1 MTATNQLQAVIDR
14 IQPLQDEVVRQAD
27 DHLNQ
32 LTKPPGSLGKLEDIA
47 RQLAGITGEVMPV
60 FEKKAVIVMAGDH
73 GVCEEGISAFPA
85 EVTPQMVLN
94 FLAGGAAVNVLARH
108 AGADVVCID
117 MGVNA
122 DLEHPALLSRKVRKG
137 TRNMAKEAALTP
149 EETLQAVLAGVEV
162 VDDLVAQG
170 YRLFA
175 TGEMGIG
182 NTTSSAAIL
191 CALTGL
197 DAGVAVGRGTGID
210 DAKWLH
216 KMNVVNRVLDLHGL
230 RGASGEKSGMG
241 SEVSDETGGKLG
253 GGARDEKSGEMSGG
267 MSDETGEKLG
277 DEVNV
282 EKSGEMSGRAL
293 EVLEKAGGLEIAGL
307 VGVILGAAQHRCPVV
322 IDGFIS
328 SAAAL
333 VASRLAPLSASY
345 MLASHLS
352 QEQGHA
358 KLLEAI
364 GLSAMLHMDMRLG
377 EGSGAVLAFPMIEAA
392 GKIMKEMATFESAG
406 VSRE

>member
-1 MTATNQLQAVIDR
+1 MSNLQAIIRAIEPIHAD
-14 IQPLQDEVVRQAD
+14 VVKQAN

-32 LTKPPGSLGKLEDIA
+32 LTKPQGSLGKLEDIA
-47 RQLAGITGEVMPV
+47 RQVAGITGDVKPL
-60 FEKKAVIVMAGDH
+60 FDKKAVIVMAGDH

-94 FLAGGAAVNVLARH
+94 FLHGGAAVNVLARH
-108 AGADVVCID
+108 AGADVVCVD

-122 DLEHPALLSRKVRKG
+122 DLEHPNLVSRKVRKG
-137 TRNMAKEAALTP
+137 SRNMAREAALTWD
-149 EETLQAVLAGVEV
+149 ETVQAIEAGVEL
-162 VDDLVAQG
+162 VDDLAQKG

-182 NTTSSAAIL
+182 NTTASAAIL
-191 CALTGL
+191 CAL
-197 DAGVAVGRGTGID
+197 AGVDAEISVGRGTGID

-216 KMNVVNRVLDLHGL
+216 KRSVVNKALHVNGL
-230 RGASGEKSGMG
+230 RPAKDNANSTSG
-241 SEVSDETGGKLG
+241 DF
-253 GGARDEKSGEMSGG
+253 
-267 MSDETGEKLG
+267 
-277 DEVNV
+277 
-282 EKSGEMSGRAL
+282 AL
-293 EVLEKAGGLEIAGL
+293 EVLSKVGGLEIAGL
-307 VGVILGAAQHRCPVV
+307 VGVILGAAKNRCPVV
-322 IDGFIS
+322 VDGYIS

-358 KLLEAI
+358 KMLEAV
-364 GLSAMLHMDMRLG
+364 GLSAMLQMDMRLG
-377 EGSGAVLAFPMIEAA
+377 EGTGAVLAFNLIEAA
-392 GKIMKEMATFESAG
+392 GKIMREMATFESAG

>member
-1 MTATNQLQAVIDR
+1 MSNLQTMIDA
-14 IQPLQDEVVRQAD
+14 IEPIHADVVKQAN

-32 LTKPPGSLGKLEDIA
+32 LTKPQGSLGKLEDIA
-47 RQLAGITGEVMPV
+47 RQVAGITGEVKPL
-60 FEKKAVIVMAGDH
+60 FDKKAVIVMAGDH

-94 FLAGGAAVNVLARH
+94 FLHGGAAVNVLARH
-108 AGADVVCID
+108 AGADVVCVD

-122 DLEHPALLSRKVRKG
+122 DLEHPNLVSRKVRKG
-137 TRNMAKEAALTP
+137 SRNMAREAALTLD
-149 EETLQAVLAGVEV
+149 ETVQAIEAGIEL
-162 VDDLVAQG
+162 VDDLAQKG

-182 NTTSSAAIL
+182 NTTASAAIL
-191 CALTGL
+191 CALGGV
-197 DAGVAVGRGTGID
+197 DAEISVGRGTGID

-216 KMNVVNRVLDLHGL
+216 KRSVVNKALHVNGL
-230 RGASGEKSGMG
+230 RPAKDNVISTSG
-241 SEVSDETGGKLG
+241 DF
-253 GGARDEKSGEMSGG
+253 
-267 MSDETGEKLG
+267 
-277 DEVNV
+277 
-282 EKSGEMSGRAL
+282 AL
-293 EVLEKAGGLEIAGL
+293 EVLSKVGGLEIAGL
-307 VGVILGAAQHRCPVV
+307 VGVILGAAKNRCPVV
-322 IDGFIS
+322 VDGYIS

-358 KLLEAI
+358 KMLEAV
-364 GLSAMLHMDMRLG
+364 GLSAMLQMDMRLG
-377 EGSGAVLAFPMIEAA
+377 EGTGAVLVFNLIEAA
-392 GKIMKEMATFESAG
+392 GKIMREMATFESAG

>member
-1 MTATNQLQAVIDR
+1 MSNLQTMISAIEPIHAD
-14 IQPLQDEVVRQAD
+14 VVKQAN

-32 LTKPPGSLGKLEDIA
+32 LTKPQGSLGKLEDIA
-47 RQLAGITGEVMPV
+47 RQVAGITGEVKPL
-60 FEKKAVIVMAGDH
+60 FDKKAVIVMAGDH

-94 FLAGGAAVNVLARH
+94 FLHGGAAVNVLARH
-108 AGADVVCID
+108 AGADVVCVD

-122 DLEHPALLSRKVRKG
+122 DLEHPNLVSRKVRKG
-137 TRNMAKEAALTP
+137 SRNMAREAALTL
-149 EETLQAVLAGVEV
+149 EETVQAIEAGIEL
-162 VDDLVAQG
+162 VDDLAQKG

-182 NTTSSAAIL
+182 NTTASAAIL
-191 CALTGL
+191 CALGGV
-197 DAGVAVGRGTGID
+197 DAEISVGRGTGID

-216 KMNVVNRVLDLHGL
+216 KRSVVNKALHVNGL
-230 RGASGEKSGMG
+230 HPAKDNAISTSG
-241 SEVSDETGGKLG
+241 DF
-253 GGARDEKSGEMSGG
+253 
-267 MSDETGEKLG
+267 
-277 DEVNV
+277 
-282 EKSGEMSGRAL
+282 AL
-293 EVLEKAGGLEIAGL
+293 EVLSKVGGLEIAGL
-307 VGVILGAAQHRCPVV
+307 VGVILGAAKNRCPVV
-322 IDGFIS
+322 VDGYIS

-358 KLLEAI
+358 KMLEAV
-364 GLSAMLHMDMRLG
+364 GLSAMLQMDMRLG
-377 EGSGAVLAFPMIEAA
+377 EGTGAVLAFNLIEAA
-392 GKIMKEMATFESAG
+392 GKIMREMATFESAG

>member
-1 MTATNQLQAVIDR
+1 MNHLHNLINAIEPIHQEVAVQAN
-14 IQPLQDEVVRQAD
+14 

-32 LTKPPGSLGKLEDIA
+32 LTKPQGSLGKLEDIA
-47 RQLAGITGEVMPV
+47 RQVAGITGEVMPT

-85 EVTPQMVLN
+85 AVTPQMVLN
-94 FLAGGAAVNVLARH
+94 FLYGGAAVNVLARH
-108 AGADVVCID
+108 AGADVVCVD

-122 DLEHPALLSRKVRKG
+122 DLEHPNLVSRKVRKG
-137 TRNMAKEAALTP
+137 TRNMAKEAALTL
-149 EETLQAVLAGVEV
+149 EETTQAIVAGSEI
-162 VDDLVAQG
+162 VDDLVAKG

-182 NTTSSAAIL
+182 NTTASAAIL

-197 DAGVAVGRGTGID
+197 DTSIAVGRGTGID
-210 DAKWLH
+210 DATWLH
-216 KMNVVNRVLDLHGL
+216 KQSVVNTALGVNGL
-230 RGASGEKSGMG
+230 LGRGASASTSASTSTSASAKASAEEGSSG
-241 SEVSDETGGKLG
+241 DY
-253 GGARDEKSGEMSGG
+253 
-267 MSDETGEKLG
+267 
-277 DEVNV
+277 
-282 EKSGEMSGRAL
+282 AL
-293 EVLEKAGGLEIAGL
+293 EVLSKVGGLEIAGL
-307 VGVILGAAQHRCPVV
+307 VGVILGAAKHRCPVV
-322 IDGFIS
+322 VDGFIS
-328 SAAAL
+328 STAAL

-358 KLLEAI
+358 KVLESI
-364 GLSAMLHMDMRLG
+364 GLAAMLQMDMRLG
-377 EGSGAVLAFPMIEAA
+377 EGTGAVLVFNLIDAA

>member
-1 MTATNQLQAVIDR
+1 MSNLLAIIGAIEPIHSDVVKQAN
-14 IQPLQDEVVRQAD
+14 

-32 LTKPPGSLGKLEDIA
+32 LTKPQGSLGKLEDIA
-47 RQLAGITGEVMPV
+47 RQVAGITGEVKPL
-60 FEKKAVIVMAGDH
+60 FDKKAVIVMAGDH

-94 FLAGGAAVNVLARH
+94 FLHGGAAVNVLARH
-108 AGADVVCID
+108 AGADVVCVD

-122 DLEHPALLSRKVRKG
+122 DLEHPNLVSRKVRKG
-137 TRNMAKEAALTP
+137 SRNMAREAALTLD
-149 EETLQAVLAGVEV
+149 ETVQAIEAGVEL
-162 VDDLVAQG
+162 VDDLAQKG

-182 NTTSSAAIL
+182 NTTASAAIL
-191 CALTGL
+191 CAL
-197 DAGVAVGRGTGID
+197 AGVDAEISVGRGTGID

-216 KMNVVNRVLDLHGL
+216 KRSVVNKALHVNGL
-230 RGASGEKSGMG
+230 RPAKDNANSTSG
-241 SEVSDETGGKLG
+241 DF
-253 GGARDEKSGEMSGG
+253 
-267 MSDETGEKLG
+267 
-277 DEVNV
+277 
-282 EKSGEMSGRAL
+282 AL
-293 EVLEKAGGLEIAGL
+293 EVLSKVGGLEIAGL
-307 VGVILGAAQHRCPVV
+307 VGVILGAAKNRCPVV
-322 IDGFIS
+322 VDGYIS

-358 KLLEAI
+358 KMLETV
-364 GLSAMLHMDMRLG
+364 GLSAMLQMDMRLG
-377 EGSGAVLAFPMIEAA
+377 EGTGAVLVFNLIEAA
-392 GKIMKEMATFESAG
+392 GKIMREMATFESAG

>member
-1 MTATNQLQAVIDR
+1 MMSNLQAIIGAIEPIHSD
-14 IQPLQDEVVRQAD
+14 VVKQAN

-32 LTKPPGSLGKLEDIA
+32 LTKPQGSLGKLEDIA
-47 RQLAGITGEVMPV
+47 RQVAGITGEVKPL
-60 FEKKAVIVMAGDH
+60 FDKKAVIVMAGDH

-94 FLAGGAAVNVLARH
+94 FLHGGAAVNVLARH
-108 AGADVVCID
+108 AGADVVCVD

-122 DLEHPALLSRKVRKG
+122 DLEHPNLVSRKVRKG
-137 TRNMAKEAALTP
+137 TRNMAREAALTWD
-149 EETLQAVLAGVEV
+149 ETVQAIEAGVEL
-162 VDDLVAQG
+162 VDDLAQKG

-182 NTTSSAAIL
+182 NTTASAAIL
-191 CALTGL
+191 CALSGV
-197 DAGVAVGRGTGID
+197 DAEISVGRGTGID

-216 KMNVVNRVLDLHGL
+216 KRSVVNKALHVNGL
-230 RGASGEKSGMG
+230 RPTKDDATRTSG
-241 SEVSDETGGKLG
+241 DF
-253 GGARDEKSGEMSGG
+253 
-267 MSDETGEKLG
+267 
-277 DEVNV
+277 
-282 EKSGEMSGRAL
+282 AL
-293 EVLEKAGGLEIAGL
+293 EVLSKVGGLEIAGL
-307 VGVILGAAQHRCPVV
+307 VGVILGAAKNRCPVV
-322 IDGFIS
+322 VDGYIS

-358 KLLEAI
+358 KMLEAV
-364 GLSAMLHMDMRLG
+364 GLSAMLQMDMRLG
-377 EGSGAVLAFPMIEAA
+377 EGTGAVLVFNLIEAA
-392 GKIMKEMATFESAG
+392 GKIMREMATFESAG

>member
-1 MTATNQLQAVIDR
+1 MSNLQTMIDA
-14 IQPLQDEVVRQAD
+14 IEPIHADVVKQAN

-32 LTKPPGSLGKLEDIA
+32 LTKPQGSLGKLEDIA
-47 RQLAGITGEVMPV
+47 RQVAGITGEVKPL
-60 FEKKAVIVMAGDH
+60 FDKKAVIVMAGDH

-94 FLAGGAAVNVLARH
+94 FLHGGAAVNVLARH
-108 AGADVVCID
+108 AGADVVCVD

-122 DLEHPALLSRKVRKG
+122 DLEHPSLVSRKVRKG
-137 TRNMAKEAALTP
+137 SRNMAREAALTLD
-149 EETLQAVLAGVEV
+149 ETVQAIEAGIEL
-162 VDDLVAQG
+162 VDDLAQKG

-182 NTTSSAAIL
+182 NTTASAAIL
-191 CALTGL
+191 CALGGV
-197 DAGVAVGRGTGID
+197 DAEISVGRGTGID

-216 KMNVVNRVLDLHGL
+216 KRSVVNKALHVNGL
-230 RGASGEKSGMG
+230 RPAKDNVISTSG
-241 SEVSDETGGKLG
+241 DF
-253 GGARDEKSGEMSGG
+253 
-267 MSDETGEKLG
+267 
-277 DEVNV
+277 
-282 EKSGEMSGRAL
+282 AL
-293 EVLEKAGGLEIAGL
+293 EVLSKVGGLEIAGL
-307 VGVILGAAQHRCPVV
+307 VGVILGAAKNRCPVV
-322 IDGFIS
+322 VDGYIS

-358 KLLEAI
+358 KMLEAV
-364 GLSAMLHMDMRLG
+364 GLSAMLQMDMRLG
-377 EGSGAVLAFPMIEAA
+377 EGTGAVLVFNLIEAA
-392 GKIMKEMATFESAG
+392 GKIMREMATFESAG